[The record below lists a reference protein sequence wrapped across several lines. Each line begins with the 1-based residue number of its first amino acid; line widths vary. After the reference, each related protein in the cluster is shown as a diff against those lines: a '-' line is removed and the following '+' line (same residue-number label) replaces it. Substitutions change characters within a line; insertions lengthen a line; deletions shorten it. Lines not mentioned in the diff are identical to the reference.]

1 MPPRMKE
8 KFNAEVT
15 PKVAKQ
21 FDVKNVYALPKLQKI
36 VLNVGMGK
44 ELEGTKVKPEVKDQ
58 VVKDLTVISG
68 QKPVVI
74 SARKDVSNFKVRS
87 GMETHVKVTLR
98 GARMWEFFD
107 RFISVACPRIKDF
120 RGLSDKSF
128 DKAGNYSV
136 GITEQG
142 IFPEINMAEAKYTHG
157 MNINFVFTNS
167 DPAKTRFLL
176 AEMGVPFKKPEERQ
190 PKKTA

>member
-15 PKVAKQ
+15 PKIAKQ
-21 FDVKNVYALPKLQKI
+21 FDVKNAYALPKLQKI

-44 ELEGTKVKPEVKDQ
+44 ELEGTKVKPEVKEQ

-120 RGLSDKSF
+120 RGLPDKSF

-176 AEMGVPFKKPEERQ
+176 TEMGVPFKKPEERQ